1 MGINQKRYDLIA
13 VVFLFLLAMILE
25 YREAFSL
32 LEDETLSFRQILRVH
47 YADEYLTSPSEE
59 VIVLYT
65 DEAFYEEYDKYPLT
79 RVDLA
84 TLISRLSDMGAA
96 VIGVD
101 MLLDFNSAYG
111 EDPVLE
117 EALTKAGNV
126 LMVSQAQ
133 ISDEGEFEGLNTA
146 IDRFEAVTNHGY
158 SNISSASTI
167 SESITRLRIYEQI
180 AQEIGEWPFA
190 VETVSMY
197 LGEEPE
203 LSENTLSIGPNIEV
217 SLDQFNQMYIDF
229 PLLPGSG
236 SNTMRLHEVIGI
248 SAADVLFAEDEY
260 ELEELSYIFDGMI
273 VLIGEV
279 AEVAH
284 DEFETP
290 MGNIYGV
297 SIIANS
303 IDTMLKNGPLKPASL
318 VLELFVG
325 FVLLAIFL
333 ATRTIQNPLPRN
345 AISAGVLIAYIILS
359 TLVYVSNGLV
369 LSMNYMIIAMILSI
383 IVINARF
390 YVAEMGQKAMIR
402 DMFGQYLS
410 PKVVED
416 LVDDPT
422 KLSLGGEEREMT
434 ANFSDI
440 AGFSTIAENL
450 TPSEL
455 VHVLNEYLT
464 EMCNIII
471 GLEGTVDKFEG
482 DAIIAFWGAPTVQV
496 EHARL
501 ACFAS
506 IDMNE
511 RLVELRDK
519 WVAEG
524 IPQLKV
530 RMGLNSG
537 PMVVGNMGSV
547 QRMNYTIM
555 GDAVNL
561 AARLEGANKAF
572 GSRMMISESTF
583 KACEADIDARE
594 LDTIRVVGKNEPITV
609 YELLNRKNQTSGQIA
624 DLAEQY
630 ARGLEAYRNM
640 DFAGAKEMF
649 EKCLEIVPDD
659 GPSAT
664 FVARCKSFLQ
674 YSPESGWDG
683 VHTLT
688 EKG

>member
-203 LSENTLSIGPNIEV
+203 LSENTLSIGPDIEV

-440 AGFSTIAENL
+440 AGFSTISENL

>member
-440 AGFSTIAENL
+440 AGFSTISENL

>member
-47 YADEYLTSPSEE
+47 YADEYLTSPSKE

-203 LSENTLSIGPNIEV
+203 LSENTLSIGPDIEV

-440 AGFSTIAENL
+440 AGFSTISENL

>member
-203 LSENTLSIGPNIEV
+203 LSENTLSIGPDIEV